1 MTHLRF
7 EVSSTLTDSQKKAE
21 QKSQIGSERAQMNH
35 LQTDIKNG
43 LLEAMLNGSKVAAVV
58 TDPEQADNPI
68 IYNNEIFAELTG
80 YADEEIIGRNCRFLQ
95 GEKTDRTTIRQIK
108 EAISKREKITV
119 TIENYRKDGSTF
131 WNRLNIEPVTMDGRL
146 YFIGTQTD
154 MTREVNQQFLLNEKE
169 EEINEQLLPI
179 LPLADNIGAVAL
191 VGKMNNQRFNT
202 LTSKLSLFVQD
213 TCTKHIIIDVTGV
226 LWEKNFLY
234 SKLIMVQDVLR
245 LMGSKLYIT
254 GISPQTAIEIIQI
267 KEDDQTL
274 LTFSTVQQ
282 VIQRLRL
289 NLE

>member
-1 MTHLRF
+1 
-7 EVSSTLTDSQKKAE
+7 
-21 QKSQIGSERAQMNH
+21 MNY
-35 LQTDIKNG
+35 LQTDIKSG

-68 IYNNEIFAELTG
+68 IYNNETFAELTG

-95 GEKTDRTTIRQIK
+95 GEKTDRTTIRKIK
-108 EAISKREKITV
+108 EAISKREQITV

-289 NLE
+289 DLE

>member
-1 MTHLRF
+1 
-7 EVSSTLTDSQKKAE
+7 
-21 QKSQIGSERAQMNH
+21 MNH

-68 IYNNEIFAELTG
+68 IYNNETFAELTG

-154 MTREVNQQFLLNEKE
+154 MTNEVNQQLLLDEKE

-202 LTSKLSLFVQD
+202 LTSKLSFFVQD

-254 GISPQTAIEIIQI
+254 GISPQTAIEIIHI

-289 NLE
+289 DIE

>member
-1 MTHLRF
+1 
-7 EVSSTLTDSQKKAE
+7 
-21 QKSQIGSERAQMNH
+21 MNY
-35 LQTDIKNG
+35 LQTDIKSG

-58 TDPEQADNPI
+58 TDPEQANNPI
-68 IYNNEIFAELTG
+68 IYNNETFAQLTG
-80 YADEEIIGRNCRFLQ
+80 YADDEIIGRNCRFLQ

-108 EAISKREKITV
+108 EAIRKREQITV

-191 VGKMNNQRFNT
+191 VGKMNNRRFNT

-254 GISPQTAIEIIQI
+254 GISPQTAIEIINI

-289 NLE
+289 DIE

>member
-1 MTHLRF
+1 
-7 EVSSTLTDSQKKAE
+7 
-21 QKSQIGSERAQMNH
+21 MNH

-68 IYNNEIFAELTG
+68 IYNNETFAELTG

-154 MTREVNQQFLLNEKE
+154 MTNEVTQQFLLNEKE

-179 LPLADNIGAVAL
+179 LPLADNVGAVAL

-226 LWEKNFLY
+226 LWEENFLY

-254 GISPQTAIEIIQI
+254 GISPQTAIEIINI

-289 NLE
+289 DIE